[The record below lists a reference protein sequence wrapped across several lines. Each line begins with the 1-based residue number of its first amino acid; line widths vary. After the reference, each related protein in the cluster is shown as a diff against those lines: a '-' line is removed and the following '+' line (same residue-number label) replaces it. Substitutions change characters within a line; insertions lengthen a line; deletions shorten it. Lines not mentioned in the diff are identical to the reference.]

1 MERQKAAG
9 APVTDSSINDIKVS
23 LMGPLSGIGDPIFQ
37 AMIPMIIAGAT
48 LGLAAQGNLVGPV
61 LFVLLSLLINAFSY
75 AFFAYLGYGVG
86 TQMIDKLVKGGMM
99 DNISR
104 AASLLGI
111 IMIGA
116 ICAQTMS
123 ISLNWVPSLGG
134 VSVNVQTD
142 ILDAIMPNLLPV
154 VAIFAVYGL
163 LKKKVSITWII
174 IGIFVLNIVMGLLG
188 MY

>member
-1 MERQKAAG
+1 
-9 APVTDSSINDIKVS
+9 
-23 LMGPLSGIGDPIFQ
+23 
-37 AMIPMIIAGAT
+37 
-48 LGLAAQGNLVGPV
+48 
-61 LFVLLSLLINAFSY
+61 
-75 AFFAYLGYGVG
+75 
-86 TQMIDKLVKGGMM
+86 MM